1 MSNWTGFCFDGGVP
15 DQLHEADPVVES
27 TLYGNISLSFFALS
41 KTAATAG
48 EAASKTGVKVH

>member
-1 MSNWTGFCFDGGVP
+1 MSNWTGFCFEGGLRG
-15 DQLHEADPVVES
+15 QLHEADPVVQFI
-27 TLYGNISLSFFALS
+27 LYGNISLSFLALS